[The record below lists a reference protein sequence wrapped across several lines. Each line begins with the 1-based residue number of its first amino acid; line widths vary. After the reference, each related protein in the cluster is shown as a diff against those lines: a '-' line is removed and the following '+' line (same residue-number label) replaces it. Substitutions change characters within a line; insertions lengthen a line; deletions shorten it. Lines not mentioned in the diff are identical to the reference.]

1 MKTIK
6 IIFGIAVLSTLFFGC
21 NSNNEIT
28 PPNIVLF
35 LADDMGYG
43 DPQSYMSNSK
53 IPTPNI
59 DLLASK
65 GIRFTDAHSPA
76 SVCSPTRYAILTGR
90 YAWRTRLKR
99 GVLGPYNSPLIEP
112 DRLTLPGMLK
122 EKGYA
127 TACIGKW
134 HLGMQWATKDQSELP
149 KLWNRKFD
157 QSVIDYSKPITA
169 GPLTAGFDYYFGTDV
184 PNFPPYL
191 FIENDHTIGNPTI
204 PKPDTIY
211 GNPGMMLPGW
221 KLEDILPTLTKKA
234 VNYIDN
240 YTKQNKDKPFF
251 LYFASTSPHTPIVPA
266 SEFQGKSK
274 AGPYGDLVHQ
284 TDFTLGEIMKALERN
299 GLMENT
305 IIIFTSDNGSP
316 ARAGDPHL
324 HGKDFSIAGSVITKF
339 NHNPNSPWRGMKA
352 DIWEGGHHVP
362 FVISWPE
369 KIPENRVSTE
379 PVCAVDIMASVAT
392 IAGYELPNNSAED
405 SWDLSELFLGKKVGV
420 DSGKEPIREAIVHH
434 SSGGKFAIR
443 QGKWKMIPQLGSGG
457 WTHPVNVKPEMN
469 DPVGQLYNLHADPG
483 ESVNLWEKHPEIVEQ
498 LTKLLESYKEEGRSV
513 AVKN

>member
-1 MKTIK
+1 MSCEKK
-6 IIFGIAVLSTLFFGC
+6 VRQ
-21 NSNNEIT
+21 
-28 PPNIVLF
+28 PNIVLF

-43 DPQSYMSNSK
+43 DPQSYVPNSK

-59 DLLASK
+59 DQLASK
-65 GIRFTDAHSPA
+65 GLRFTDAHSPA

-90 YAWRTRLKR
+90 YAWRTHLKR

-112 DRLTLPGMLK
+112 ERLTLPGMLK
-122 EKGYA
+122 ENGYS

-134 HLGMQWATKDQSELP
+134 HLGMQWATLDSTELP
-149 KLWNRKFD
+149 NIWESNFD
-157 QSVIDYSKPITA
+157 KSVIDHTKRISS

-191 FIENDHTIGNPTI
+191 FIENDHVVGNPTI

-240 YTKQNKDKPFF
+240 YSKQNNDKPFF

-266 SEFQGKSK
+266 SEFQGKSQ

-284 TDFTLGEIMKALERN
+284 TDYSLGEIMNALERN

-305 IIIFTSDNGSP
+305 LIIFTSDNGSP

-324 HGKDFSIAGSVITKF
+324 HGKDFSVAGSVITKF
-339 NHNPNSPWRGMKA
+339 NHNPNAPWRGMKA
-352 DIWEGGHHVP
+352 DIWEGGHRVP
-362 FVISWPE
+362 FVISWPGN
-369 KIPENRVSTE
+369 IPTDKSSNE
-379 PVCAVDIMASVAT
+379 PISSVDIMTS
-392 IAGYELPNNSAED
+392 IAAIVGYELPNNSAED
-405 SWDLSELFLGKKVGV
+405 SWDLSDLFLGKKVGI
-420 DSGKEPIREAIVHH
+420 DSGREPVREATVHH

-457 WTHPVNVKPEMN
+457 WTKPTNVKPEMN
-469 DPVGQLYNLHADPG
+469 DPEGQLYDLHADPN
-483 ESVNLWEKHPEIVEQ
+483 ETDNLWEEHPEVVER
-498 LTKLLESYKEEGRSV
+498 LTKLLEKYKEEGRSV
-513 AVKN
+513 AINN

>member
-1 MKTIK
+1 MKYSK
-6 IIFGIAVLSTLFFGC
+6 LIIVFLFLFGGIMLSC
-21 NSNNEIT
+21 EKKVRQ
-28 PPNIVLF
+28 PNIVLF

-43 DPQSYMSNSK
+43 DPQSYVPNSK

-59 DLLASK
+59 DQLASK

-90 YAWRTRLKR
+90 YAWRTHLKQ
-99 GVLGPYNSPLIEP
+99 GVLGPYNSPLIEQ

-122 EKGYA
+122 EQGYA

-134 HLGMQWATKDQSELP
+134 HLGMQWATLDSAELP
-149 KLWNRKFD
+149 KIWERNFD
-157 QSVIDYSKPITA
+157 QSVIDHSKKITA
-169 GPLTAGFDYYFGTDV
+169 GPLTAGFEYYFGTDV

-191 FIENDHTIGNPTI
+191 FIENDHVVGNPTI

-234 VNYIDN
+234 VSYIDN
-240 YTKQNKDKPFF
+240 YSKQNNDKPFF

-266 SEFQGKSK
+266 SEFQGKSQ

-284 TDFTLGEIMKALERN
+284 TDYSLGEIMKALERN

-324 HGKDFSIAGSVITKF
+324 HGKDFHATGAVITKF
-339 NHNPNSPWRGMKA
+339 NHNPNAPWRGMKA
-352 DIWEGGHHVP
+352 DIWEGGHRVP
-362 FVISWPE
+362 FVISWPGT
-369 KIPENRVSTE
+369 IPTDKSSNE
-379 PVCAVDIMASVAT
+379 PISSVDIMAS
-392 IAGYELPNNSAED
+392 IAAITGYELTNNSAGD
-405 SWDLSELFLGKKVGV
+405 SWDLSDLFLGKRAGI
-420 DSGKEPIREAIVHH
+420 DSGRESIREAIVHH

-457 WTHPVNVKPEMN
+457 WTKPINVKLEMN
-469 DPVGQLYNLHADPG
+469 DPEGQLYDLHADPS
-483 ESVNLWEKHPEIVEQ
+483 ESDNLWHKHPEVVEQ
-498 LTKLLESYKEEGRSV
+498 LQELLQKYKSEGRSV
-513 AVKN
+513 NRNY